1 MLLTYLLLICNGII
15 FVSDLQKFVVPI
27 VMSGNNRW
35 TLDTWHVKF
44 ALLNQGILLEENC
57 IKIPEEK
64 ISGPNE
70 AIEGGEFLLTLKVK
84 PHIYIFNLRLRI
96 HNFGHL
102 SKEESNLFSV
112 KCPKL
117 LKPLLT

>member
-70 AIEGGEFLLTLKVK
+70 AIEGGEFLVTLKVNVYVYL
-84 PHIYIFNLRLRI
+84 I
-96 HNFGHL
+96 
-102 SKEESNLFSV
+102 
-112 KCPKL
+112 
-117 LKPLLT
+117 

>member
-70 AIEGGEFLLTLKVK
+70 AIEGGEFLLTLKVNV
-84 PHIYIFNLRLRI
+84 YTVRA
-96 HNFGHL
+96 
-102 SKEESNLFSV
+102 
-112 KCPKL
+112 
-117 LKPLLT
+117 PL